1 MPSFMGRRLI
11 GALALQHLW
20 GEGRHSAMIGTY
32 GINARKFPD
41 SLDPTGPTDRF
52 RDVGVDAQY
61 QYITDRHRFS
71 TQLNWI
77 SERQDL
83 DATLGAGAASNPSDR
98 LRTFKGEVTYYYD
111 TKYGATLAYFRA
123 SGDEDVSLYNTRA
136 SVTGSATGSPKTSG
150 YVFEVNWL
158 PRRDVRL
165 LLQYTAYRDFNG
177 SRTKYDGFG
186 RNANDNKYP
195 LPDGMDHDLTVKW
208 DLPAISD

>member
-1 MPSFMGRRLI
+1 
-11 GALALQHLW
+11 
-20 GEGRHSAMIGTY
+20 MIGTY

-98 LRTFKGEVTYYYD
+98 LRTFKGKVTYYYD
-111 TKYGATLAYFRA
+111 TKYGARLAYFRTT
-123 SGDEDVSLYNTRA
+123 GNEDDALYNTGVP
-136 SVTGSATGSPKTSG
+136 VTGSATGSPETSG
-150 YVFEVNWL
+150 YIFEVNWL

>member
-1 MPSFMGRRLI
+1 MRNN
-11 GALALQHLW
+11 
-20 GEGRHSAMIGTY
+20 EGRVCDGDRRRPNSPLGNRAAEQPVASAAEAELAFDEITYDKGAAVIGMLEDY
-32 GINARKFPD
+32 VGA
-41 SLDPTGPTDRF
+41 DRF
-52 RDVGVDAQY
+52 RDVGIDAQY

-83 DATLGAGAASNPSDR
+83 DATFGAGAASNPSDR
-98 LRTFKGEVTYYYD
+98 LRTFKGKVTYYYD

-177 SRTKYDGFG
+177 SRTNYDGFG
-186 RNANDNKYP
+186 RNAKDNNT
-195 LPDGMDHDLTVKW
+195 LFLMGWIM
-208 DLPAISD
+208 I